1 MIEPQEQAAPGG
13 PGGTRIREQVAVLW
27 SRRWSVV
34 AVVIAVVGIW
44 AVMTVRK
51 APVYEA
57 HVSVLVKPIN
67 LAGKKVDLI
76 MATEQRIA
84 QSLPVATLVAQK
96 VPNADPAAALRGL
109 TVDAVPTVPVLDLT
123 YRSTDAK
130 EAARRVQAFAEAYL
144 EHRRTDVIDDLV
156 ASSQAIEQQLRVLR
170 DRLRVVSEASVA
182 ASTDVERQLLSGQAT
197 SLAGQVAVL
206 EQEQAATIPP
216 DNLPVG
222 EILAPA
228 IVPSA
233 PGTKLQTLGL
243 AIALALSLGVGQAIA
258 REFFAGRIRG
268 GDAAESALGAPVL
281 TTLPALPKPRGGPEL
296 AGSGTDA
303 AQGFR
308 KLRASFLMAA
318 EQEASKAILVTS
330 LAEESLRSTVTVN
343 LAVALAQAGRRV
355 AVVCADPAEPG
366 PETALG
372 VNTAE
377 AVGARSGLSDVLAGT
392 AKLVEAVKPTSVEGL
407 VVLPFGHA
415 EHDRSLP
422 DLLGSATM
430 ESLLVALRE
439 LADFVLV
446 DTTPVTTSADTV
458 TLAPFTDGLVLV
470 VEADRDTKAS
480 LEAARQQ
487 LEQAN
492 VHVLGMVLSRTDTRR
507 LQKSWR
513 PGA

>member
-1 MIEPQEQAAPGG
+1 MIEPQEQAALPGTG
-13 PGGTRIREQVAVLW
+13 APAGARLREQVAVLW

-34 AVVIAVVGIW
+34 GVIVAVVGIW
-44 AVMTVRK
+44 AFMAARK

-96 VPNADPAAALRGL
+96 IPNADPATVLQGL
-109 TVDAVPTVPVLDLT
+109 SVDALPTVPVLDLT
-123 YRSTDAK
+123 YRSSDAK

-182 ASTDVERQLLSGQAT
+182 ATSDVERQLLSGQAT

-228 IVPSA
+228 LVPTA

-243 AIALALSLGVGQAIA
+243 ALALALGLGVGQAIA

-268 GDAAESALGAPVL
+268 GGVAESMLGAPVL
-281 TTLPALPKPRGGPEL
+281 ATLPALPKPRGGPPQL
-296 AGSGTDA
+296 AEPDTDA
-303 AQGFR
+303 AQRFR
-308 KLRASFLMAA
+308 KLRAAFLMAA
-318 EQEASKAILVTS
+318 DQDQVKAVLVTS
-330 LAEESLRSTVTVN
+330 LGEGSLRPSVTVN
-343 LAVALAQAGRRV
+343 LAVALAQAGRRI
-355 AVVCADPAEPG
+355 AVVCADPGEPG
-366 PETALG
+366 LERALG
-372 VNTAE
+372 VRAT
-377 AVGARSGLSDVLAGT
+377 VGDRGLSDVLMGT
-392 AKLVEAVKPTSVEGL
+392 AKLAEAMKPTTVEGL
-407 VVLPFGHA
+407 VVLPFGSA
-415 EHDRSLP
+415 EQDRSLP

-439 LADFVLV
+439 HADFVLV
-446 DTTPVTTSADTV
+446 DTTPVTTTADTV
-458 TLAPFTDGLVLV
+458 TLAPFADGLVLV

-480 LEAARQQ
+480 LEGARQQ
-487 LEQAN
+487 FEQAG
-492 VHVLGMVLSRTDTRR
+492 VHVLGIALIR
-507 LQKSWR
+507 
-513 PGA
+513 A